1 MILEYYNQPWDFEL
15 LDSGNGFRLERWGE
29 AVLMRPD
36 PQAIWLPSLPETE
49 WAKAWAVFKTG
60 MDEEKGKWVIHRP
73 MPQPWHL
80 KFHNT
85 LLALKLSPFKHTGV
99 FAEQAAQWQWML
111 TRLSSYQ
118 VIKSKADNLNLK
130 PKILNLFAYTGA
142 ATIALAKAGC
152 FVTHVDASKPA
163 ISWANENA
171 QINNLPQNSARWIL
185 DDAVKFVQ
193 REIKRGQAYDG
204 IILDPP
210 AFGHT
215 PSGKTWKFAR
225 DVPSLLNDCVKLLS
239 PQAKFLVLNAYA
251 TNSSALAV
259 HHLLEDALKGTPGTL
274 EYGELCLAQKNHPAA
289 KTATSRLLSTGI
301 FARWHSQ

>member
-36 PQAIWLPSLPETE
+36 PQAIWQPSLPETE

-60 MDEEKGKWVIHRP
+60 VDEEKGKWVIRRP

-99 FAEQAAQWQWML
+99 FAEQAAQWQWCG
-111 TRLSSYQ
+111 SK
-118 VIKSKADNLNLK
+118 IKDKGL
-130 PKILNLFAYTGA
+130 KILNLFAYTGA

-193 REIKRGQAYDG
+193 REIKREQAYDG

-259 HHLLEDALKGTPGTL
+259 HHLLEDALKGRPGSL
-274 EYGELCLAQKNHPAA
+274 EYGELCLKQKNNPDA
-289 KTATSRLLSTGI
+289 KIGTNRLLSTGI